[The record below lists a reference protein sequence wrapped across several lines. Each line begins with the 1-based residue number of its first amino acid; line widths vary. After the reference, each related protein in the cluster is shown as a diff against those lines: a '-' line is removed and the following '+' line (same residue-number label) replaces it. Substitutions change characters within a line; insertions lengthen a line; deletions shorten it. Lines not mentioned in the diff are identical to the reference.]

1 MNAILLK
8 DNGDIQT
15 VQLSDLTP
23 IKDSLC
29 SQIGNGCGTL
39 AILRVTDAR
48 DLSFPVSLVSD
59 PDGKFLCGSLNLT
72 AAVLTGQDV
81 YGNALLV
88 AHDSRFCRMTDEQV
102 SEMQEFL
109 RSIVRSAA

>member
-29 SQIGNGCGTL
+29 SQIGNGCGSL

-48 DLSFPVSLVSD
+48 DLSFPVALVSD
-59 PDGKFLCGSLNLT
+59 ADGKFLC
-72 AAVLTGQDV
+72 
-81 YGNALLV
+81 
-88 AHDSRFCRMTDEQV
+88 
-102 SEMQEFL
+102 
-109 RSIVRSAA
+109 